1 MVITTMR
8 ALAGSLAA
16 FFLIIELAFLGA
28 NLIKIAQGGWFPLVI
43 GAVVYTIL
51 STWKAGRALLA
62 SRLRERSIRFN
73 SSFRTSRSDLHSEWP
88 EPRFS

>member
-51 STWKAGRALLA
+51 SPGKPGARCWHRDCG
-62 SRLRERSIRFN
+62 SVCIRFN